1 MTNTVHRDW
10 LARNLAAPS
19 RVGPSVLR
27 EEDAVL
33 ACAVGCDL
41 AGIAPFVRSLRAV
54 FPGQVI
60 LVVDR
65 KPTLLA
71 WLSTHGV
78 ETVIAADRAPHR
90 KPHAMVARFAV
101 YAQLL
106 QERPEI
112 RNVILAEV
120 RDVVF
125 QGDPFADPPADLHLF
140 EGGASAAG
148 LNARVL
154 QALIGEGLARDLGQ
168 RPPVSPGVVAGP
180 SAAVVRFC
188 RAMLLLCDMPGSS
201 LGGGIDQAA
210 CHVIAHLRLVGGDV
224 RPNFERAVVASS
236 GLRVK
241 DGRILNPDDSF
252 SPVIV
257 GYGRS
262 RELSAHVRARW
273 GLPAARRPRRRV
285 DLRRTMRTLQASFL
299 GALPQLR

>member
-1 MTNTVHRDW
+1 MTSTVYRDW
-10 LARNLAAPS
+10 LARNPATPS
-19 RVGPSVLR
+19 RVGPSILR

-54 FPGQVI
+54 FSGQVI

-78 ETVIAADRAPHR
+78 ETVIAADRAPHC

-106 QERPEI
+106 QERAEI
-112 RNVILAEV
+112 RNVILADV

-125 QGDPFADPPADLHLF
+125 QADPFADAPQDLNLF
-140 EGGASAAG
+140 QGVASAAG
-148 LNARVL
+148 LNPRAM
-154 QALIGEGLARDLGQ
+154 QALIGEALARDLGK
-168 RPPVSPGVVAGP
+168 RPLVSLGVVAGP
-180 SAAVVRFC
+180 KAAVTRFC
-188 RAMLLLCDMPGSS
+188 RAMLLLCDMPRSN

-210 CHVIAHLRLVGGDV
+210 CHVIAHLGLVGGDV
-224 RPNFERAVVASS
+224 RPNFERTAVASC
-236 GLRVK
+236 GLKVE
-241 DGRILNPDDSF
+241 DGRIVSPDGSL

-262 RELSAHVRARW
+262 RDLAAHVRDRW

-285 DLRRTMRTLQASFL
+285 DLRRTMRTLQESFL
-299 GALPQLR
+299 ASLPELR